1 MSKIRK
7 VIPGKKLPFTTVD
20 EALKFGNRKVRE
32 AQTLRSE
39 QLRIQG
45 NMIAAGR
52 TEQGSVLEP
61 FNFTKVLQKLFTRK
75 KEEKAVERGNDPA
88 RYEKGDTLLESKDME
103 ETSKTDTK
111 TGKIREVQEEKEVRI
126 DEQGAVVEE
135 KTPATGAVAKEG
147 KHTESPKKTVKT
159 VAAGPIAPSIDNIAT
174 PLNAREEKEYGN
186 IVLTNVKSPQE
197 LRLGRGLKK
206 TMPEAVRGQGI
217 KSEETRVST
226 NNIAD
231 AYKDSPAPETEKEPA
246 QREPGKVMIET
257 AYKTAPQ
264 KIIEEQN
271 RTPQEKQAEK
281 RIETETTKV
290 LVKTAAAVTAVARAA
305 ELNDH
310 GENKKI
316 ENIKTDQTQRPQQAE
331 SSASIEQTKEL
342 PPPALEKIDLGN
354 LLMKAAAITHVS
366 GRELQF
372 DKGRDMMQ
380 IKKEGNETFAYINGR
395 KAGMDEAKEYMKDLG
410 KALGP
415 EKTQRLAV
423 MISNVAR
430 TPNMTMEQALV
441 GKNPA
446 AGINQQIKEKGL
458 EVPVR

>member
-111 TGKIREVQEEKEVRI
+111 TGKIREVQEEKEVRT

-186 IVLTNVKSPQE
+186 IVLTNAKSAQE
-197 LRLGRGLKK
+197 LRIGRGLKK
-206 TMPEAVRGQGI
+206 TMPGAVKGQEI
-217 KSEETRVST
+217 KSGETRGST

-231 AYKDSPAPETEKEPA
+231 AYKESPAPETEKEPA

-305 ELNDH
+305 ELNDQ
-310 GENKKI
+310 GENKKV

-342 PPPALEKIDLGN
+342 PPPALEKIDLGG

-441 GKNPA
+441 GKDPA

>member
-7 VIPGKKLPFTTVD
+7 VIPGKELPFTTVD
-20 EALKFGNRKVRE
+20 EALKFGNRKVME

-45 NMIAAGR
+45 NMLAAGR
-52 TEQGSVLEP
+52 TEQSSVLEP
-61 FNFTKVLQKLFTRK
+61 FNFTKVLQKLFVRK
-75 KEEKAVERGNDPA
+75 NEKKTVEKGKAPA
-88 RYEKGDTLLESKDME
+88 GFEKGDTFRESKDME
-103 ETSKTDTK
+103 ETSKTDSK
-111 TGKIREVQEEKEVRI
+111 TGKIRDVQEEKEVRI
-126 DEQGAVVEE
+126 DEQGTVVEE
-135 KTPATGAVAKEG
+135 KTPAPRAAAKEG
-147 KHTESPKKTVKT
+147 KHAESPKKTVKT
-159 VAAGPIAPSIDNIAT
+159 VVAGPIAPSIDNITT
-174 PLNAREEKEYGN
+174 PVNAREEKEYGN
-186 IVLTNVKSPQE
+186 IVPTNVRSPQE

-231 AYKDSPAPETEKEPA
+231 AYKESPAPETEKEPA

-257 AYKTAPQ
+257 AYKTTPQ

-305 ELNDH
+305 ELNAQ
-310 GENKKI
+310 GENKKV

-342 PPPALEKIDLGN
+342 PPPAFEKIDLGG

-410 KALGP
+410 KELGP

-430 TPNMTMEQALV
+430 TPDMTMEQALG
-441 GKNPA
+441 GKTPA

>member
-135 KTPATGAVAKEG
+135 KTPAAGAVAKEG

-159 VAAGPIAPSIDNIAT
+159 VAAGPIAPSIDNIAP
-174 PLNAREEKEYGN
+174 PLNSREEKEYGN

-231 AYKDSPAPETEKEPA
+231 AYKDSPALETEKEPE

-257 AYKTAPQ
+257 AYKPAPQ

-305 ELNDH
+305 ELNDQ
-310 GENKKI
+310 GENKKV

-342 PPPALEKIDLGN
+342 PPPALEKIDLGG

-441 GKNPA
+441 GKDPA